1 MKNVKTLSDEV
12 HSVVEGL
19 RSIELDTDNMDK
31 SPADMEVVAWYEE
44 RFRRCK
50 EDGVPEAINCYLEKL
65 LHEDVNDLTRLL
77 ILQASMN

>member
-1 MKNVKTLSDEV
+1 MKNVIALNDEV

-19 RSIELDTDNMDK
+19 KGIEIDTDNMDK

-44 RFRRCK
+44 RFRRCR
-50 EDGVPEAINCYLEKL
+50 EDGVPDAINCYLTKL